1 MSTQQD
7 STAVIQNWLTYW
19 RNSLADVESGKGA
32 LNADD
37 LKTLSVVGLETFKAG
52 GLPAHSTQ
60 LAELFEDEEADT
72 QLVQVVFRPMMHK
85 VRLQHGK
92 KKSALYPDYV
102 APLLCRLWVNRSGR
116 FVPAA
121 YPVIPRDLLSPLPE
135 DSFTL
140 LAVADQDT
148 FLTKQEPKYWSY
160 DEALTVLEDE
170 DSEFWEDYCAVAR
183 GLVALC
189 DRSALKEDFEAQ
201 ESGYLIKVDA
211 QLGASVHIVG
221 LYDWLSQ
228 TKDAL
233 PLLTQYTN
241 TTPPPRL
248 PCITNEQSF
257 ERRLGHGSTQYPLAP
272 AQRDALGQAMIM
284 NEGEV
289 LAVNGPPG
297 TGKTTF
303 VLSLVASYWVEAAL
317 AESEPPLIVAASTN
331 NQAVTNVLE
340 AFEKGFEV
348 TDDPFGG
355 RWLSK
360 LSSYGGYFPA
370 RSKESDAAK
379 QYQTASF
386 YKEIEHPDAIK
397 QAETDFLA
405 NARLAFANDS
415 LMSVPKVRKCLHDAL
430 LTTQQSINQTLAAW
444 QTHSH
449 AADAWFDLA
458 QDPDTLIDEKQ
469 TELEALQ
476 AQESLIKDDLK
487 QWRQFCADESWWLSL
502 FGFLPVVSRK
512 RQLRRELFIEAHI
525 SDKGQDI
532 FRAAGSDSIE
542 QALKQWLSS
551 HEQTRHAHEDDI
563 NRLHELKAHYETA
576 KAAFATNWSD
586 LNTEQPI
593 PCSFNELDGAL
604 DITVRF
610 KLFQL
615 TTHYWE
621 ARWLE
626 DCTETALH
634 KSLQQQAKTGK
645 EKTGL
650 KAVRPRWR
658 RRMKLTPCVVS
669 TLYALPSHMT
679 YQVFEGD
686 NNYRTE
692 YLAQEID
699 LLIIDEAGQV
709 APEVAGASISLAKRA
724 VMIGDVSQIKPVVG
738 VAPSVNL
745 GNLLANQLI
754 ASNEDYESVQAS
766 GHSVVGGSA
775 MHVAQTASRYHYLP
789 KAEPGMYLREHRRC
803 LEPIISFCNDLCYQG
818 LLQPFRSTQAV
829 DSSIPPFAYVHVDG
843 RSERPPSGSRI
854 NELEAITIAEWL
866 LNERERLESAHNL
879 PLAKIVGVVSPFKA
893 QSELIKT
900 KCQELGVEVVNQ
912 ANQITVGTVHALQ
925 GAERPIVLF
934 SSVYSRHSDGPFIDQ
949 DSSILNVAVSR
960 AKDSFIVFGDM
971 EVITHAA
978 IGTPRALLANY
989 LLKDDANQLM
999 FRVTQA
1005 RPDLLK
1011 LCPQPKT
1018 LNNSEEHDQWL
1029 KDVLQHAKKQVVIVS
1044 PWLSYTKL
1052 NEHGFIEAFSIAIQ
1066 RGVEI
1071 ILYTDH
1077 RFNTYLDKEE
1087 NAKKA
1092 RQFDQDCHELRH
1104 QGVFVKVVNKVHSKL
1119 VMGDETF
1126 LCVGS
1131 YNWASAS
1138 RDGDYKHMETSL
1150 AYANSHLKEEI
1161 SIQIDYLESKVLQD

>member
-7 STAVIQNWLTYW
+7 SATITQQWLTYW
-19 RNSLADVESGKGA
+19 RNSLADAESGKGA
-32 LNADD
+32 LSQDD
-37 LKTLSVVGLETFKAG
+37 RKSLSVVDLTTFKDG
-52 GLPAHSTQ
+52 CLPADSAQ
-60 LAELFEDEEADT
+60 LAELFEDEEDDT

-85 VRLQHGK
+85 VRFQHGK

-102 APLLCRLWVNRSGR
+102 APLLCRLWVDRRGR

-121 YPVIPRDLLSPLPE
+121 FPLIPRDLLSPLPE

-140 LAVADQDT
+140 LTVNEQDT
-148 FLTKQEPKYWSY
+148 FLTKREPKCWSY
-160 DEALTVLEDE
+160 DEALTLLEDE
-170 DSEFWEDYCAVAR
+170 GSKFWEDYCAVAR
-183 GLVALC
+183 ALVELC
-189 DRSALKEDFEAQ
+189 DRDTFKVDFEQ
-201 ESGYLIKVDA
+201 LESGYLIKA
-211 QLGASVHIVG
+211 ETQLGASVHIVG

-228 TKDAL
+228 AKTPL
-233 PLLTQYTN
+233 PLLTQYAN
-241 TTPPPRL
+241 TEASLRL
-248 PCITNEQSF
+248 PCITSEQSF
-257 ERRLGHGSTQYPLAP
+257 KRRLGHGSTQYPLAP
-272 AQRDALGQAMIM
+272 AQRDALGQAMTM
-284 NEGEV
+284 NEGEI

-317 AESEPPLIVAASTN
+317 TESEPPLIVAASTN

-360 LSSYGGYFPA
+360 LTSYGGYFPA
-370 RSKESDAAK
+370 LSRESDAAK

-386 YKEIEHPDAIK
+386 YKVIEHPDAIK
-397 QAETDFLA
+397 QAESDFLA
-405 NARLAFANDS
+405 NARLAFADDN
-415 LMSVPKVRKCLHDAL
+415 LMSIRKVRQCLHDAL
-430 LTTQQSINQTLAAW
+430 LTTQHSIVQLLAAW
-444 QTHSH
+444 QIYTH
-449 AADAWFDLA
+449 AEEAWFAVAD
-458 QDPDTLIDEKQ
+458 DPVAWLSLQ
-469 TELEALQ
+469 LMGLEALHL
-476 AQESLIKDDLK
+476 QELFIKRDLK
-487 QWRQFCADESWWLSL
+487 QWCQFCVDESWWLSL
-502 FGFLPVVSRK
+502 FGFLPAVSRK
-512 RQLRRELFIEAHI
+512 RQLRRELFIEEHI
-525 SDKGQDI
+525 SSKGQNTL
-532 FRAAGSDSIE
+532 RSTGSVSIE
-542 QALKQWLSS
+542 DALKQWLDS
-551 HEQTRHAHEDDI
+551 HEQARQVHEDEI
-563 NRLHELKAHYETA
+563 SRLHELKAHYETA
-576 KAAFATNWSD
+576 KAAFAAHWLD
-586 LNTEQPI
+586 LKMTQPV
-593 PCSFNELDGAL
+593 PCSFDELDGAL
-604 DITVRF
+604 DITLRF

-626 DCTETALH
+626 DCTETTLH

-745 GNLLANQLI
+745 GNLLSNQLI
-754 ASNEDYESVQAS
+754 ASNEDYEAVQAS

-775 MHVAQTASRYHYLP
+775 MHVAQTASQCHYLP
-789 KAEPGMYLREHRRC
+789 QAEPGMYLREHRRC

-818 LLQPFRSTQAV
+818 LLQPLRSTQAV
-829 DSSIPPFAYVHVDG
+829 DPSIPPFAYVHVDG
-843 RSERPPSGSRI
+843 RSERPQSGSRI

-866 LNERERLESAHNL
+866 LFEKERLESVHGL

-893 QSELIKT
+893 QAELIKT
-900 KCQELGVEVVNQ
+900 KCQELGIVVGNQ
-912 ANQITVGTVHALQ
+912 ADQITVGTVHALQ
-925 GAERPIVLF
+925 GAERPVVIF
-934 SSVYSRHSDGPFIDQ
+934 SAVYSRHSDGPFVDQ

-978 IGTPRALLANY
+978 VGTPRALLANY

-1011 LCPQPKT
+1011 LCPHPKV
-1018 LNNSEEHDQWL
+1018 LNNAEEHDQWL
-1029 KDVLQHAKKQVVIVS
+1029 KDILLHAKTQVVIVS
-1044 PWLSYTKL
+1044 PWLVIKNLEEAKL
-1052 NEHGFIEAFSIAIQ
+1052 IQAFSEAVE
-1066 RGVEI
+1066 RGVDVT
-1071 ILYTDH
+1071 LYTDH

-1092 RQFDQDCHELRH
+1092 RQLDQGCDELRR
-1104 QGVFVKVVNKVHSKL
+1104 QGVTVKVVNKVHSKL

-1138 RDGDYKHMETSL
+1138 RNGEYKYMETSL
-1150 AYANSHLKEEI
+1150 VYANSHLKEEI
-1161 SIQIDYLESKVLQD
+1161 STQIEYLENKVRQG

>member
-7 STAVIQNWLTYW
+7 STAANQNWLTYW
-19 RNSLADVESGKGA
+19 RNSLADAESGKGA
-32 LNADD
+32 LNQDD
-37 LKTLSVVGLETFKAG
+37 LKSLSVVDLTTFKAG
-52 GLPAHSTQ
+52 CLPTNSAP
-60 LAELFEDEEADT
+60 LAELFKDEEDET
-72 QLVQVVFRPMMHK
+72 QLVQVVFRPMVHK
-85 VRLQHGK
+85 VRYQHGK

-102 APLLCRLWVNRSGR
+102 APLLCRLWVSRSGR

-121 YPVIPRDLLSPLPE
+121 LPIIPRDLLSPLPE

-140 LAVADQDT
+140 LSVTEQDT
-148 FLTKQEPKYWSY
+148 FLTKREPTYWSY
-160 DEALTVLEDE
+160 DEALTVLKDKN
-170 DSEFWEDYCAVAR
+170 SQFWGDYCTVAR
-183 GLVALC
+183 ELVALC
-189 DRSALKEDFEAQ
+189 ERSALKEDFEAQ
-201 ESGYLIKVDA
+201 ESGYLIKANA

-233 PLLTQYTN
+233 PLLTQYTD
-241 TTPPPRL
+241 TTPPPRS
-248 PCITNEQSF
+248 PCVTSEQSF
-257 ERRLGHGSTQYPLAP
+257 ECRLGHGSTQYPLAP
-272 AQRDALGQAMIM
+272 AQRDALGQAMTM
-284 NEGEV
+284 NEGEI

-348 TDDPFGG
+348 TDDAFGG

-370 RSKESDAAK
+370 RSRESEAAK

-405 NARLAFANDS
+405 NARLAFADES
-415 LMSVPKVRKCLHDAL
+415 LMSVRKVRQRLHDAL
-430 LTTQQSINQTLAAW
+430 LTTRQFIAQLLTAW
-444 QTHSH
+444 QTYSH
-449 AADAWFDLA
+449 AADAWFAVAD
-458 QDPDTLIDEKQ
+458 DPEVWLSQ
-469 TELEALQ
+469 QLTELEALH
-476 AQESLIKDDLK
+476 AQESVIKQDLK

-502 FGFLPVVSRK
+502 FGFLPAVSRK

-525 SDKGQDI
+525 SGKGQDI

-542 QALKQWLSS
+542 EALKQWLGS
-551 HEQTRHAHEDDI
+551 HEQTRLAHEKDI
-563 NRLHELKAHYETA
+563 ARLHELKAQYEAT
-576 KAAFATNWSD
+576 KAGFAADWAN
-586 LNTEQPI
+586 LNTTQPA
-593 PCSFNELDGAL
+593 PNSFAELDSAL
-604 DITVRF
+604 DVTLRF

-615 TTHYWE
+615 ATHYWE

-679 YQVFEGD
+679 YQVFEGE

-709 APEVAGASISLAKRA
+709 APEVAGASMSLAKRA

-745 GNLLANQLI
+745 GNLFANQLI
-754 ASNEDYESVQAS
+754 ASNEDYEAVQAS

-775 MHVAQTASRYHYLP
+775 MHVAQTASQYHYLP
-789 KAEPGMYLREHRRC
+789 QAEPGMYLREHRRC
-803 LEPIISFCNDLCYQG
+803 LEPIISYCNDLCYQG
-818 LLQPFRSTQAV
+818 LLQPLRSTQAV

-843 RSERPPSGSRI
+843 RSERPQSGSRI

-866 LNERERLESAHNL
+866 LSEKERLESVHGL

-893 QSELIKT
+893 QAERIKI
-900 KCQELGVEVVNQ
+900 KCQELGIEVGNQ
-912 ANQITVGTVHALQ
+912 ADQITVGTVHALQ
-925 GAERPIVLF
+925 GAERPVVLF

-971 EVITHAA
+971 EVMTHAA
-978 IGTPRALLANY
+978 VGTPRALLANY
-989 LLKDDANQLM
+989 LLKDDANQLR

-1011 LCPQPKT
+1011 LCPHPKV
-1018 LNNSEEHDQWL
+1018 LNNAEEHDQWL
-1029 KDVLQHAKKQVVIVS
+1029 KDILLHVKTQVVIVS
-1044 PWLSYTKL
+1044 PWLVIKNL
-1052 NEHGFIEAFSIAIQ
+1052 DEAELIKAFSEAVE
-1066 RGVEI
+1066 RGVAVT
-1071 ILYTDH
+1071 LFTDH

-1087 NAKKA
+1087 NTKKA
-1092 RQFDQDCHELRH
+1092 RQFDKDCDELRR
-1104 QGVFVKVVNKVHSKL
+1104 QGVTIKVVNKVHSKL

-1138 RDGDYKHMETSL
+1138 RNGEYKHMETSL
-1150 AYANSHLKEEI
+1150 VYANSHLKEEI
-1161 SIQIDYLESKVLQD
+1161 STQIEYLENKVRQD

>member
-7 STAVIQNWLTYW
+7 STATTQQWLTYW
-19 RNSLADVESGKGA
+19 RNSLADAESGKGA
-32 LNADD
+32 LNQDD
-37 LKTLSVVGLETFKAG
+37 LKNLSVVDLTTFKAG
-52 GLPAHSTQ
+52 CLPTNSAP
-60 LAELFEDEEADT
+60 LAELFKDEEDDT

-85 VRLQHGK
+85 VRFQHGK

-102 APLLCRLWVNRSGR
+102 APLLCRLWVSRSGR

-121 YPVIPRDLLSPLPE
+121 FPLIPRDLLSPLPE

-140 LAVADQDT
+140 LSVTEQDT
-148 FLTKQEPKYWSY
+148 FFTKREPTYWSY

-170 DSEFWEDYCAVAR
+170 SSQFWDDYCTVAR
-183 GLVALC
+183 ELVALC
-189 DRSALKEDFEAQ
+189 ERSALKEDFEAQ
-201 ESGYLIKVDA
+201 ESGYLIKAEA
-211 QLGASVHIVG
+211 QLGTSVHIVG

-228 TKDAL
+228 TKDTL
-233 PLLTQYTN
+233 PLLAQYTD
-241 TTPPPRL
+241 TTPPPRS
-248 PCITNEQSF
+248 PCVTSEQSF
-257 ERRLGHGSTQYPLAP
+257 ASRLGHGSTQYPLAP
-272 AQRDALGQAMIM
+272 AQRDALGQAMTM
-284 NEGEV
+284 SEGEI

-303 VLSLVASYWVEAAL
+303 VLSLVASYWVEAAVT
-317 AESEPPLIVAASTN
+317 ESEPPLIVAASTN

-348 TDDPFGG
+348 TDDAFGG

-370 RSKESDAAK
+370 RSRESEAAK

-405 NARLAFANDS
+405 NARLAFADDS
-415 LMSVPKVRKCLHDAL
+415 LMSVRKVRQRLHDAL
-430 LTTQQSINQTLAAW
+430 LTTRQFIAQLLTAW
-444 QTHSH
+444 QTYSH
-449 AADAWFDLA
+449 AADVWFAVAD
-458 QDPDTLIDEKQ
+458 DPEVWLSQ
-469 TELEALQ
+469 QLTELEALH
-476 AQESLIKDDLK
+476 AQESFIKRDLK

-502 FGFLPVVSRK
+502 FGFLPAVSRK

-525 SDKGQDI
+525 SGKGQDI
-532 FRAAGSDSIE
+532 FRAAGIDSIE
-542 QALKQWLSS
+542 EALKQWLGS
-551 HEQTRHAHEDDI
+551 HEQTRHDIEDDI
-563 NRLHELKAHYETA
+563 ARLRDVKAQYEAT
-576 KAAFATNWSD
+576 KAAFVADWDN
-586 LNTEQPI
+586 LNTTQPA
-593 PCSFNELDGAL
+593 PNSFAELDSAL
-604 DITVRF
+604 DVTLRF

-615 TTHYWE
+615 ATHYWE

-626 DCTETALH
+626 DCTDTALH

-679 YQVFEGD
+679 YQVFEGE

-709 APEVAGASISLAKRA
+709 APEVAGASMSLAKRA

-738 VAPSVNL
+738 LAPSVNL
-745 GNLLANQLI
+745 GNLFANQLI
-754 ASNEDYESVQAS
+754 VSNEDYEAVQAS

-775 MHVAQTASRYHYLP
+775 MQVAQTASQYHYLP
-789 KAEPGMYLREHRRC
+789 QAEPGMYLREHRRC
-803 LEPIISFCNDLCYQG
+803 LEPIISYCNDLCYQG
-818 LLQPFRSTQAV
+818 LLQALRSTQAV

-843 RSERPPSGSRI
+843 RSERPQSGSRI

-866 LNERERLESAHNL
+866 LSEKERLESVHGL

-893 QSELIKT
+893 QAERIKI
-900 KCQELGVEVVNQ
+900 KCQELGIEVGNQ
-912 ANQITVGTVHALQ
+912 ADQITVGTVHALQ

-971 EVITHAA
+971 EVMTHAA
-978 IGTPRALLANY
+978 VGTPRALLANY

-1011 LCPQPKT
+1011 LCPHPKV
-1018 LNNSEEHDQWL
+1018 LNNAEEHDQWL
-1029 KDVLQHAKKQVVIVS
+1029 KDILLHVKTQVVIVS
-1044 PWLSYTKL
+1044 PWLVIKNLDEAKL
-1052 NEHGFIEAFSIAIQ
+1052 IKAFSEAVE
-1066 RGVEI
+1066 RGVAVT
-1071 ILYTDH
+1071 LFTDH
-1077 RFNTYLDKEE
+1077 RFNTYLDKKE

-1092 RQFDQDCHELRH
+1092 RQFDQDCDDLRR
-1104 QGVFVKVVNKVHSKL
+1104 QGVTVKVVNKVHSKL

-1138 RDGDYKHMETSL
+1138 RNGEYKHMETSL
-1150 AYANSHLKEEI
+1150 VYANSHLKEEI
-1161 SIQIDYLESKVLQD
+1161 STQIEYLENKVRQD